1 MLSAG
6 DKVIF
11 WLFTG
16 FLGIFTI
23 FFNMYLMLVNQKSYR
38 KNHKLNPADFIIT
51 VFAVASITQQISSYL
66 WQTMDKIDPECKFNI
81 LATVLLVITFSLKLI
96 VIWTMAFLT
105 FYYSTKLVVQP
116 VHCYTR
122 IQEAIVKHVHIVSAV
137 IVVSGFANCVPLL
150 TVMTYYNGTTDEI
163 SDCGSL
169 MPTDHSGLVYIFYYV
184 VISDIVPGIVMV
196 KCCISILYHL
206 AKHLQHMKASTNGS
220 HGPKLGTQL
229 RVIKMTITLEAMFL
243 CFLAVDLFTQFTVV
257 LKRQNTVTLTILF
270 SSIYTT
276 VTAFV
281 LIYGKKS
288 CWKELIASYNLFLD
302 EYPVLSGMKVTEV
315 KTEPHENSHGH

>member
-6 DKVIF
+6 DKVVF
-11 WLFTG
+11 WVFTG

-23 FFNMYLMLVNQKSYR
+23 FFNMYLLLVNQKSYR
-38 KNHKLNPADFIIT
+38 KNHKLNPADFIIA
-51 VFAVASITQQISSYL
+51 VFAGASITQQIASYL
-66 WQTMDKIDPECKFNI
+66 WQTMDKIDLECKLYI
-81 LATVLLVITFSLKLI
+81 VAAVLLVITFSLKLI
-96 VIWTMAFLT
+96 IIWSMAFLT

-137 IVVSGFANCVPLL
+137 IVVSGFANCIPLL
-150 TVMTYYNGTTDEI
+150 TVLTYHNRTSHI

-169 MPTDHSGLVYIFYYV
+169 MPDDNGGLAYIFYYV

-206 AKHLQHMKASTNGS
+206 AKHLRHMKASTNGS
-220 HGPKLGTQL
+220 HGPKLGTQM
-229 RVIKMTITLEAMFL
+229 RVIKMTITLEAVFL
-243 CFLAVDLFTQFTVV
+243 SFLAVDLFTQFTVV
-257 LKRQNTVTLTILF
+257 LKRQNTITLTILF
-270 SSIYTT
+270 SSIYTM
-276 VTAFV
+276 VSAFV

-315 KTEPHENSHGH
+315 KTEPHENSHVH